1 MTASRLRL
9 AIILVG
15 ILVAGLVL
23 LTWTQPWFELEL
35 STGKTLSVLG
45 QSAAPALSALGLASL
60 ALMGALSIAGPGI
73 RLALGVVEAAIGVAL
88 VVVTV
93 GAIADPA
100 GAAAS
105 TITAATA
112 VSGPE
117 SIAALISS
125 SAMSAFP
132 PLAVAAGVLTVL
144 VGLAVVLTG
153 RRWPGATRKYEVA
166 PDTDSGTPVGAWD
179 SLSDGS
185 DPTR

>member
-9 AIILVG
+9 IVILVG
-15 ILVAGLVL
+15 IAVAGLIV
-23 LTWTQPWFELEL
+23 LTWTQPWFDLTL
-35 STGKTLSVLG
+35 ATGKSLSVPG

-60 ALMGALSIAGPGI
+60 ALMGALSIAGRGI
-73 RLALGVVEAAIGVAL
+73 RLGLGALEAAIGVAV

-93 GAIADPA
+93 GVLADPA
-100 GAAAS
+100 GASAS
-105 TITAATA
+105 TVTAATA
-112 VSGPE
+112 VSGPQ
-117 SIAALISS
+117 SIAALITS

-132 PLAVAAGVLTVL
+132 PLAVVAGVLTVA

-153 RRWPGATRKYEVA
+153 RRWPGPTKKYEAA
-166 PDTDSGTPVGAWD
+166 PDTDTGTPVGAWD

>member
-1 MTASRLRL
+1 MTAGRLRL

-23 LTWTQPWFELEL
+23 LTWTQPWFELVL
-35 STGKTLSVLG
+35 GTGKNLSVLG

-60 ALMGALSIAGPGI
+60 ALMGALSIAGRGI
-73 RLALGVVEAAIGVAL
+73 RIALGLVEAAIGVAL

-93 GAIADPA
+93 GVIANPA
-100 GAAAS
+100 AAAAS

-117 SIAALISS
+117 SIAALITSTS
-125 SAMSAFP
+125 MSAFP
-132 PLAVAAGVLTVL
+132 PLAIVAGVLTAL
-144 VGLAVVLTG
+144 VGVAVVLTG
-153 RRWPGATRKYEVA
+153 RRWPGPTKKYEVA
-166 PDTDSGTPVGAWD
+166 ADTDTGTPVGAWD